1 MTRAKDR
8 LLLSRADERLWRGQR
23 RQMRASPF
31 LLDIEQQLVEHQRP
45 ETRPKVSSER
55 QMKLL

>member
-1 MTRAKDR
+1 
-8 LLLSRADERLWRGQR
+8 
-23 RQMRASPF
+23 MRASPF